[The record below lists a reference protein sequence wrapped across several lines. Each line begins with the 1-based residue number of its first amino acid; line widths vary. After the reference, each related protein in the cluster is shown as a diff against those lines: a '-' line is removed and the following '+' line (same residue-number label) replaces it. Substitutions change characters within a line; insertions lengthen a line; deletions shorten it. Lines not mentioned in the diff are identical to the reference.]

1 VFEFLDVGFVS
12 SLPSVRR
19 YRVLRFRVESL
30 GRMVKGG
37 GLDSGFRL

>member
-1 VFEFLDVGFVS
+1 VFRFLAVGFVFF
-12 SLPSVRR
+12 LPSVRR

-37 GLDSGFRL
+37 GLDSGVRL